1 MEPALYAIIAAVVT
15 IGAFLALATVIKLG
29 ALERGNERGLTP

>member
-1 MEPALYAIIAAVVT
+1 MEPALYAIVAT
-15 IGAFLALATVIKLG
+15 IGASLMLAIVIKLG